1 MDSVLLVFLIF
12 AATWTVMTTRLLR
25 SVIGL
30 ALTSVILTIILFRL
44 QAPLAAVFELSVCAG
59 LIPVIFIT
67 AIGFTER
74 LTPEKLIARKKER
87 LSKYWYL
94 PVILVVTGI
103 FLSRL
108 HPSFDFKPPG
118 PALENDVRRVLWGGR
133 PLDLLGQMA
142 VLLVGAFGVV
152 VLFKERR

>member
-1 MDSVLLVFLIF
+1 MDRILLLFLIF

-30 ALTSVILTIILFRL
+30 AVTSVILTIILFRL
-44 QAPLAAVFELSVCAG
+44 NAPLAGVFELSVCAG

-87 LSKYWYL
+87 LAKYWYL
-94 PVILVVTGI
+94 PVILIAAGI
-103 FLSRL
+103 FLSLL
-108 HPSFDFKPPG
+108 HPSFDFKMQA
-118 PALENDVRRVLWGGR
+118 PAIENDARRLLWSGR
-133 PLDLLGQMA
+133 PLDLLGQTA
-142 VLLVGAFGVV
+142 ILLVGAFGVV
-152 VLFKERR
+152 VLFKEKK